1 MVLRLLAQQF
11 SPNFSSSFHM
21 KTSKLELAA
30 LGVPLT
36 FCPAVVTP
44 VLVPCSP
51 GDLLMGKKLVQRSL
65 YISFWF
71 VGLMVLSVLSYAKQN
86 FGSSWSAKLLV
97 PLGYLSNVT
106 LNSQDRFA

>member
-1 MVLRLLAQQF
+1 
-11 SPNFSSSFHM
+11 M

-44 VLVPCSP
+44 VQVPCSP
-51 GDLLMGKKLVQRSL
+51 GDLLMGKKLVQCSL

-71 VGLMVLSVLSYAKQN
+71 VGLMVLFVLPYAKQN
-86 FGSSWSAKLLV
+86 FGSLWSLKLFV
-97 PLGYLSNVT
+97 PPRYLSNLT